1 MNRPPRSALYELTS
15 TRTKEMLRQPEAVF
29 WVFVF
34 PLLLALALGYAFRE
48 KPPDRIPI
56 GVVDGPGA
64 AELAAAL
71 GESPALRVRTYT
83 ADAGREALR
92 VGRISLLVETSPDV
106 AFSFDPTRP
115 DSRIARLEANEALQR
130 SAGRND
136 VVDVGEHLV
145 REKGSRYI
153 DFLMPGIIG
162 LNLMGTSMW
171 GIGFAIVTARTQK
184 LLKRLVATP
193 MNRGEYM
200 ISQLISR
207 LLFLAAE
214 VVVLVGFAWIVF
226 DVGVRGSI
234 LLLSFF
240 CLLGA
245 AVFAG
250 LGILVASRAE
260 TIEGV
265 SGLMNLV
272 MVPMWLFSGVFF
284 SADRFPDSTQPFIRA
299 LPLTALNDALRGVMI
314 EGVGITDLLPETAIL
329 LAWGVVSF
337 GVALRIFRWK

>member
-1 MNRPPRSALYELTS
+1 
-15 TRTKEMLRQPEAVF
+15 MLRQPEAVF

-48 KPPDRIPI
+48 KPPDKIPV
-56 GVVDGPGA
+56 GVVESREASG
-64 AELAAAL
+64 LAAAL
-71 GESPALRVRTYT
+71 EESPALRVRTYEELE
-83 ADAGREALR
+83 GREALR
-92 VGRISLLVETSPDV
+92 VGRISLLVEASSTV
-106 AFSFDPTRP
+106 TFRFDPTRP

-130 SAGRND
+130 NAGRRD
-136 VVDVGEHLV
+136 VVDVSEAIV

-193 MNRGEYM
+193 MSRAEFM
-200 ISQLISR
+200 ASQLLSR

-214 VVVLVGFAWIVF
+214 VVVLVGFAWIIF

-234 LLLSFF
+234 LLLCLF

-245 AVFAG
+245 AAFAG
-250 LGILVASRAE
+250 LGILVAARAE

-284 SADRFPDSTQPFIRA
+284 SADRFPDATQPFIQA
-299 LPLTALNDALRGVMI
+299 LPLTALNDALRGIMI
-314 EGVGITDLLPETAIL
+314 EGTGIVGLLPELVNLTV
-329 LAWGVVSF
+329 WCVVAF
-337 GVALRIFRWK
+337 VVALKIFKWK

>member
-56 GVVDGPGA
+56 GVVEGPGA
-64 AELAAAL
+64 SEAVAAL
-71 GESPALRVRTYT
+71 EQSPALRVRMYG
-83 ADAGREALR
+83 AGEGSEALR
-92 VGRISLLVETSPDV
+92 VGRISLLVETSPAV
-106 AFSFDPTRP
+106 MFRFDPTRP
-115 DSRIARLEANEALQR
+115 DSRIARLEANEALQQR
-130 SAGRND
+130 AGRRD
-136 VVDVGEHLV
+136 AVAVGEEVV

-171 GIGFAIVTARTQK
+171 GIGFSIVTARTQK

-193 MNRGEYM
+193 MSKGQYLA
-200 ISQLISR
+200 SQMISR
-207 LLFLAAE
+207 LWFLGAE
-214 VVVLVGFAWIVF
+214 MVVLVGFAWVVF

-234 LLLSFF
+234 LLLAFF
-240 CLLGA
+240 SLLGA

-250 LGILVASRAE
+250 LGVLIASRAE

-284 SADRFPDSTQPFIRA
+284 SADRFPDATQPFIRA

-314 EGVGITDLLPETAIL
+314 EGTGIAGLVPETLIL

-337 GVALRIFRWK
+337 AVALKIFRWK

>member
-1 MNRPPRSALYELTS
+1 MKRAPRSSLYELTS

-56 GVVDGPGA
+56 GVAEGSRA
-64 AELAAAL
+64 AGIAAAL
-71 GESPALRVRTYT
+71 ETSPALRVRTYT
-83 ADAGREALR
+83 EANGREALR
-92 VGRISLLVETSPDV
+92 VGRISLLVEADTEV
-106 AFSFDPTRP
+106 VFRFDPTRP

-130 SAGRND
+130 EAGRED
-136 VVDVGEHLV
+136 VVEVGESIV

-193 MNRGEYM
+193 MSRGEYLA
-200 ISQLISR
+200 SQMLSR

-214 VVVLVGFAWIVF
+214 IVVLVGFAWIVF
-226 DVGVRGSI
+226 DVGVRGS
-234 LLLSFF
+234 LLLLCFF

-250 LGILVASRAE
+250 LGVLVASRAE

-284 SADRFPDSTQPFIRA
+284 SADRFPDATQPFIRA
-299 LPLTALNDALRGVMI
+299 LPLTALNDALRAVMI
-314 EGVGITDLLPETAIL
+314 EGTGIAGLLPETAIL
-329 LAWGVVSF
+329 LVWGVVSF
-337 GVALRIFRWK
+337 GLALKIFRWK

>member
-1 MNRPPRSALYELTS
+1 MTRPPRSALYELTS

-56 GVVDGPGA
+56 GVVEGSGA
-64 AELAAAL
+64 SEIASAL
-71 GESPALRVRTYT
+71 GESPALRVRTYE
-83 ADAGREALR
+83 AAEGREALR
-92 VGRISLLVETSPDV
+92 VGRISLLVETTPEV
-106 AFSFDPTRP
+106 VFRFDPTRP

-130 SAGRND
+130 NAGRKD
-136 VVDVGEHLV
+136 VVDVGETVV

-193 MNRGEYM
+193 MSKGQFLA
-200 ISQLISR
+200 SQMLSR

-214 VVVLVGFAWIVF
+214 MVVLVGFAWIVF

-234 LLLSFF
+234 LLLCFF

-250 LGILVASRAE
+250 LGVLVASRAE

-284 SADRFPDSTQPFIRA
+284 SADRFPDATQPFIRA

-314 EGVGITDLLPETAIL
+314 EGTGIAGLVPETMIL
-329 LAWGVVSF
+329 AVWGVASF
-337 GVALRIFRWK
+337 GVALKIFRWK

>member
-1 MNRPPRSALYELTS
+1 MNRPPRSALFELTS

-56 GVVDGPGA
+56 GVVDGPGS
-64 AELAAAL
+64 AAAVAAL
-71 GESPALRVRTYT
+71 EESPALRVRTYG
-83 ADAGREALR
+83 AEEGGEALR
-92 VGRISLLVETSPDV
+92 VGKISLLVVPGERV
-106 AFSFDPTRP
+106 VFRFDPTRP

-130 SAGRND
+130 SAGRRDALD
-136 VVDVGEHLV
+136 VSESIV
-145 REKGSRYI
+145 RDKGSRYI
-153 DFLMPGIIG
+153 DFLIPGIIG

-184 LLKRLVATP
+184 LLKRLIATP
-193 MNRGEYM
+193 MSRGQYLV
-200 ISQLISR
+200 SQLLSR

-214 VVVLVGFAWIVF
+214 IVVLVGFSWIVF

-234 LLLSFF
+234 LVLCFY

-245 AVFAG
+245 AAFAG

-284 SADRFPDSTQPFIRA
+284 SADRFPDAAQPFIRA

-314 EGVGITDLLPETAIL
+314 EGTGLAALIPETL
-329 LAWGVVSF
+329 VLTLWVVVSF
-337 GVALRIFRWK
+337 GVALKIFKWK

>member
-1 MNRPPRSALYELTS
+1 MPYATRSPLVELTS

-34 PLLLALALGYAFRE
+34 PLLLAMALGYAFRE
-48 KPPDRIPI
+48 KPPDMIPI
-56 GVVDGPGA
+56 GVVEGPRASELVGA
-64 AELAAAL
+64 LER
-71 GESPALRVRTYT
+71 SPALRVRTYAP
-83 ADAGREALR
+83 ADGHEALR
-92 VGRISLLVETSPDV
+92 VGRISLLVEAKPEV
-106 AFSFDPTRP
+106 VFRFDPTRP
-115 DSRIARLEANEALQR
+115 DARIAKLEANEALQLK
-130 SAGRND
+130 AGRRD
-136 VVDVGEHLV
+136 VVSVGEELV

-153 DFLMPGIIG
+153 DFLLPGIIG

-193 MNRGEYM
+193 MSRAQYLV
-200 ISQLISR
+200 SHLLSR
-207 LLFLAAE
+207 LLLLGGE
-214 VVVLVGFAWIVF
+214 VFVLVGFAWLVF
-226 DVGVRGSI
+226 GIGVRGSF
-234 LLLSFF
+234 LLFCLF
-240 CLLGA
+240 CLLGS

-260 TIEGV
+260 TVEGV

-284 SADRFPDSTQPFIRA
+284 SADRFPDSTQPLIQA

-314 EGVGITDLLPETAIL
+314 EGSGLDVLLSELLIL
-329 LAWGVVSF
+329 LVWMIVSF
-337 GVALRIFRWK
+337 LLALRVFKWK

>member
-1 MNRPPRSALYELTS
+1 
-15 TRTKEMLRQPEAVF
+15 MLRQPEAVF

-56 GVVDGPGA
+56 GVVEGSESAG
-64 AELAAAL
+64 LVSAL
-71 GESPALRVRTYT
+71 EESPALRVRTYDET
-83 ADAGREALR
+83 EGREALR

-106 AFSFDPTRP
+106 VFRFDPTRP

-130 SAGRND
+130 KAGRLD
-136 VVDVGEHLV
+136 AVSVGESIV

-184 LLKRLVATP
+184 LLKRLIATP
-193 MNRGEYM
+193 MSKGQYLA
-200 ISQLISR
+200 SQMLSR

-214 VVVLVGFAWIVF
+214 MVVLVGFAWIVF
-226 DVGVRGSI
+226 DVGVKGSLA
-234 LLLSFF
+234 LLCFF

-250 LGILVASRAE
+250 LGVLVACRAE

-284 SADRFPDSTQPFIRA
+284 SADRFPDVAQPFIRA

-314 EGVGITDLLPETAIL
+314 EGTGMGGLVPETLIL
-329 LAWGVVSF
+329 TAWGIASF
-337 GVALRIFRWK
+337 GVALWIFRWK